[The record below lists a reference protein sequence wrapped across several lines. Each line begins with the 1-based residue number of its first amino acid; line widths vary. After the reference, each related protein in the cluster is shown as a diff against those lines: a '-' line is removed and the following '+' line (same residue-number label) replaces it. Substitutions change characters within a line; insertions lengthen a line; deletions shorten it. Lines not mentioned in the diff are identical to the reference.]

1 MKNTV
6 KITRPAEDFHRLVPD
21 SATNPT
27 KWKLYF
33 YLQSTTSSC
42 ANLTAT
48 QQTKTRLQFWEFGPD
63 SGDVSDLIT
72 ACGGDHG
79 ACPIMLNPYWN
90 PGSPSWAGGHTDYRF
105 GRIVMRQANLATQEA
120 YETTI
125 SHEVGHAFGLS
136 ECLNAT
142 GEPCNQDSIMHS
154 SQDYDFPT
162 TKDRRTVIDDVVP
175 RAAGSGTG
183 SDAGEGGDIND

>member
-1 MKNTV
+1 M

-72 ACGGDHG
+72 AVAATTVPAPLCSTRIGTLG
-79 ACPIMLNPYWN
+79 AHLGLEGTRTSGLV
-90 PGSPSWAGGHTDYRF
+90 GS
-105 GRIVMRQANLATQEA
+105 
-120 YETTI
+120 
-125 SHEVGHAFGLS
+125 
-136 ECLNAT
+136 
-142 GEPCNQDSIMHS
+142 
-154 SQDYDFPT
+154 
-162 TKDRRTVIDDVVP
+162 
-175 RAAGSGTG
+175 
-183 SDAGEGGDIND
+183 